1 MPNNLTKDIVREVSA
16 VRNVIM
22 TNGDS
27 LDIG

>member
-1 MPNNLTKDIVREVSA
+1 MPNNLTKDIVQEVSA

-22 TNGDS
+22 TNCDS